1 MFWFRDLMY
10 ISLRQVFRHH
20 KLYTG
25 VVFAIM
31 LGTAGLI
38 VLLAMGPEIKKKING
53 DLDLLGGVTIINA
66 GFTEAPTEQGRI
78 ASPGFFY
85 GGVVEALRKIPGVAE
100 ASLRG
105 TKGAANALIG
115 EHKYNFTVFAVD
127 EYFWTTNGLEVET
140 GQLIGK
146 KEVENREKTVVLGP
160 GLAKR
165 LFPGKNA
172 LGKLISIDL
181 ELFRVI
187 GIVGGIGLGD
197 RKDCAFIPFG
207 TAYQRLPG
215 FSLPERINVRCLTW
229 DDVEKVAAQMLPV
242 IGSRQPADRLR
253 IEVGWEAVKRVV
265 SITWWTQ
272 FLVYLSLCVTF
283 ILAGFG
289 IWNSMMSA
297 VQSRTREIGLKKAI
311 GAEDG
316 DIFLQFISEALFL
329 SVGSALMGIAV
340 GRIAVEILSKF
351 LHIHPS
357 QNMLILSMLCS
368 VAFSL
373 IIGLGGGIYPSLR
386 ASRMEVVSAI
396 RYE

>member
-10 ISLRQVFRHH
+10 ISLRQVFRQH
-20 KLYTG
+20 KLYSG
-25 VVFAIM
+25 VVLAVM

-38 VLLAMGPEIKKKING
+38 VLLTMGPEIKKKING
-53 DLDLLGGVTIINA
+53 DLDLLGGVTIIRL
-66 GFTEAPTEQGRI
+66 GFTEAPAEQERI
-78 ASPGFFY
+78 SSPGIFY

-100 ASLRG
+100 ASLRA
-105 TKGAANALIG
+105 TKGAAHTLIG
-115 EHKYNFTVFAVD
+115 EHKYNFTLFAVD

-140 GQLIGK
+140 GRLIGK
-146 KEVENREKTVVLGP
+146 KEVENREEAVVLGP

-165 LFPGKNA
+165 LFPGESA
-172 LGKLISIDL
+172 LGKLIPIDL

-197 RKDCAFIPFG
+197 RTDCAFIPMG
-207 TAYQRLPG
+207 TAYQRLSG
-215 FSLPERINVRCLTW
+215 FSPPERINIRCLTW
-229 DDVEKVAAQMLPV
+229 DDVEKVAAEILPV

-253 IEVGWEAVKRVV
+253 IEVGWEQVKRIV

-297 VQSRTREIGLKKAI
+297 VRSRTREIGLKKAI

-316 DIFLQFISEALFL
+316 DIFIQFISEALFL

-340 GRIAVEILSKF
+340 GWIAVEILSKF
-351 LHIHPS
+351 LHIHPP
-357 QNMLILSMLCS
+357 QNMLILSMFCS

-373 IIGLGGGIYPSLR
+373 ILGLGGGIYPSLR

>member
-38 VLLAMGPEIKKKING
+38 VLLTMGPEIKKKING

-165 LFPGKNA
+165 LFPGENA

-207 TAYQRLPG
+207 TAYQRLSG

-229 DDVEKVAAQMLPV
+229 DDVEKVAVQMLPV

>member
-38 VLLAMGPEIKKKING
+38 VLLTMGPEIKKKING

-165 LFPGKNA
+165 LFPGENA

-351 LHIHPS
+351 LHINPS

>member
-1 MFWFRDLMY
+1 MFWFRDVMY

-20 KLYTG
+20 KRYAG
-25 VVFAIM
+25 VVFAVM

-38 VLLAMGPEIKKKING
+38 VLLTMGPEIKNKING
-53 DLDLLGGVTIINA
+53 DLDLLGGVTIIRL
-66 GFTEAPTEQGRI
+66 GFTEAPTEQGRVS
-78 ASPGFFY
+78 SPGFFY

-100 ASLRG
+100 ASIRA
-105 TKGAANALIG
+105 TKAPAHALIG
-115 EHKYNFTVFAVD
+115 AHKYNFTLFAVD
-127 EYFWTTNGLEVET
+127 EYFWTTNGLEVQT
-140 GQLIGK
+140 GRLIGK
-146 KEVENREKTVVLGP
+146 KEVENREEAVVLGP

-165 LFPGKNA
+165 LFPGGSA
-172 LGKLISIDL
+172 LGKLILIDL

-197 RKDCAFIPFG
+197 RTDCAFIPIG
-207 TAYQRLPG
+207 TAYQRLSG
-215 FSLPERINVRCLTW
+215 FSPPERINIRCLTW
-229 DDVEKVAAQMLPV
+229 DDVEKVAAAIVPV
-242 IGSRQPADRLR
+242 VSSRQPADRLL
-253 IEVGWEAVKRVV
+253 IEVGWEQVKRVV

-283 ILAGFG
+283 ILAGLG

-316 DIFLQFISEALFL
+316 DIFVQFISEALFL
-329 SVGSALMGIAV
+329 SLGSALMGIAV

-351 LHIHPS
+351 LRIHPP

-368 VAFSL
+368 VVFAL
-373 IIGLGGGIYPSLR
+373 ILGLGGGIYPSLR